1 MKNSIIISLFFSCLT
16 SSLSA
21 QDLFTTAL
29 SDSIVSDPKTEF
41 NGYVRAV
48 GFGAGP
54 QYEYG
59 SVFGE
64 MALKP
69 RLSYGKTY
77 LFADARLRSGYFF
90 NEVKTDVELK
100 EAYVGFNGKN
110 LDVFLGNQIVI
121 WGKTDGYNPT
131 NNISPNDYF
140 FLSDDPDDQRSSNFL
155 LRTKIQVTA
164 QTELDLILIPI
175 YKSSKYRYELF
186 DLGEGVSFQSF
197 MQPNIGFK
205 NGSLAARLNYEGAG
219 AGCSISVFRGYDPF
233 YGFSLVN
240 SSVYPELSI
249 VYAPKPYKKTT
260 IGADF
265 SAPAGDWIFRGEAAC
280 NIIREND
287 ADISVPNSSLNW
299 VLAAE
304 HDFWGITAI
313 LQYIGVYTRDFRELV
328 VPQIDNPSD
337 PQAQLEYAMNMIS
350 YNSELYNRKIFN
362 QQEESNHAIFLSLS
376 KSLAHETISI
386 KFSGLYN
393 ITSGDYLIR
402 PDMKWKLTDALSV
415 SLGANIMN
423 GPKDYIFYK
432 AGRVLNG
439 GYTSFNVNF

>member
-1 MKNSIIISLFFSCLT
+1 MKNSVIISLFFSCLT
-16 SSLSA
+16 SCLSA
-21 QDLFTTAL
+21 QDLFTTGL
-29 SDSIVSDPKTEF
+29 SDSIISDPKTEF

-54 QYEYG
+54 IYKYG

-64 MALKP
+64 IALKP
-69 RLSYGKTY
+69 RLSYGKSY
-77 LFADARLRSGYFF
+77 LFADARLRSGYFL
-90 NEVKTDVELK
+90 NEEKTDFELK
-100 EAYVGFNGKN
+100 EAYIGFNGRN

-140 FLSDDPDDQRSSNFL
+140 FLSDEPDDQKSSNFI
-155 LRTKIQVTA
+155 LRTKIQITPR
-164 QTELDLILIPI
+164 TELDLILIPV

-197 MQPNIGFK
+197 IHPVIRLE
-205 NGSLAARLNYEGAG
+205 NGSLAARLNYEGEG
-219 AGCSISVFRGYDPF
+219 AGCSISVFHGYDPF
-233 YGFSLVN
+233 YGFTLVN

-249 VYAPKPYKKTT
+249 VYTPKPYKKTT

-265 SAPAGDWIFRGEAAC
+265 SAPAGDWIFRGETAC
-280 NIIREND
+280 NITGEND
-287 ADISVPNSSLNW
+287 ADMSVPNSSLNW

-304 HDFWGITAI
+304 HDFVGITAI
-313 LQYIGVYTRDFRELV
+313 LQYIGVFTLNFKELI
-328 VPQIDNPSD
+328 VPQIDSPSD
-337 PQAQLEYAMNMIS
+337 PQAQLEYAMNMII
-350 YNSELYNRKIFN
+350 YNSKLYNRKIFN
-362 QQEESNHAIFLSLS
+362 QQKESNHALFLSLS
-376 KSLAHETISI
+376 KSLAHETISL

-393 ITSGDYLIR
+393 FSSGDYLIR
-402 PDMKWKLTDALSV
+402 PELKWKLTDALSIRA
-415 SLGANIMN
+415 GANIMN

-439 GYTSFNVNF
+439 GYTAFIVNF